1 MSSHAGISAC
11 RGVSS
16 ASAGMTPSSFCR
28 ANVLLALRVPAVGE
42 LPRVLVGPLLA
53 ARGAARGSRPGAKY
67 TKNGLSGISAFCV
80 PDPADRVIG
89 EVLGE
94 VVALL
99 GRRRRLDRGRAVVS
113 AGSHWLF
120 SPPMKP

>member
-1 MSSHAGISAC
+1 M
-11 RGVSS
+11 
-16 ASAGMTPSSFCR
+16 
-28 ANVLLALRVPAVGE
+28 
-42 LPRVLVGPLLA
+42 
-53 ARGAARGSRPGAKY
+53 
-67 TKNGLSGISAFCV
+67 KNGLSGISAFCCRTQPHGAV
-80 PDPADRVIG
+80 G

-99 GRRRRLDRGRAVVS
+99 RGRRAARPGVVPSYS